1 MSRLVKTEL
10 ARSLRE
16 EDDDVNLHESYIAEP
31 QVRAASGAMTSQVQK
46 PTQFPPPQLQSDAAH
61 VIIHVFIIK
70 HFLFGTDFSNVDIF
84 RSPQH

>member
-46 PTQFPPPQLQSDAAH
+46 PAQFPPPQLQSDAVH
-61 VIIHVFIIK
+61 VIIFIIK
-70 HFLFGTDFSNVDIF
+70 HFLLFGTDFSNVDIF